1 MGFEQFGFSAEL
13 TEGLDSMNFR
23 EPTPI
28 QQQAIPEIL
37 AGRDLIASAQT
48 GTGKTAAFLLP
59 ILEKCLRDKPSH
71 IDTLIIVP
79 TRELGLQID
88 QQLEGF
94 AYFLPFS
101 NIAIYGGGDGKE
113 FEVQKKALKQG
124 TEIVVATPG
133 KLLSLLN
140 MGYADLT
147 HLRHL
152 VLDEVDRMLDMG
164 FIDDI
169 QRIMKFLPEKRQTL
183 FFSATM
189 PPKIRQLAVKLLHE
203 PVQINISISKP
214 AEGINQAAYLVHD
227 AQKLQLLGTIFRNP
241 DLKSAILFAGT
252 KQKVKEVERELRRM
266 KFNVGAIHSD
276 IDQQQREDVLLS
288 FRNKKTVILVATDV
302 VSRGIDVQGIEL
314 VVNYDVP
321 GDPEDYV
328 HRIGRTARAET
339 KGEAITL
346 INGTDIRRF
355 QRIEEMIEKTVPK
368 LPLPEGFAEGPDYS
382 KPERPAGNQRGG
394 RNQRSGKPFPP
405 KANAGQSP
413 AVSNTTEG
421 EKPKK
426 KPFKKRFR
434 GPKNNSS
441 GGNPTT
447 AG

>member
-1 MGFEQFGFSAEL
+1 MTFQDFPLLPVIQKAI
-13 TEGLDSMNFR
+13 TEAGYTQPSL
-23 EPTPI
+23 I
-28 QQQAIPEIL
+28 QQKAIPL
-37 AGRDLIASAQT
+37 LLQGHDLIGCAQT

-59 ILEKCLRDKPSH
+59 ILEKCLRDKPTH

-147 HLRHL
+147 QLRHL

-189 PPKIRQLAVKLLHE
+189 PPKIRQLAVKLLQN

-214 AEGINQAAYLVHD
+214 AEGINQAA
-227 AQKLQLLGTIFRNP
+227 
-241 DLKSAILFAGT
+241 
-252 KQKVKEVERELRRM
+252 
-266 KFNVGAIHSD
+266 
-276 IDQQQREDVLLS
+276 
-288 FRNKKTVILVATDV
+288 
-302 VSRGIDVQGIEL
+302 
-314 VVNYDVP
+314 
-321 GDPEDYV
+321 
-328 HRIGRTARAET
+328 
-339 KGEAITL
+339 
-346 INGTDIRRF
+346 
-355 QRIEEMIEKTVPK
+355 
-368 LPLPEGFAEGPDYS
+368 
-382 KPERPAGNQRGG
+382 
-394 RNQRSGKPFPP
+394 
-405 KANAGQSP
+405 
-413 AVSNTTEG
+413 
-421 EKPKK
+421 
-426 KPFKKRFR
+426 
-434 GPKNNSS
+434 
-441 GGNPTT
+441 
-447 AG
+447 